1 MKKQKNKTAGI
12 IRTRFLLSLAILL
25 FIRIGTNI
33 PIPGI
38 NYQQLFFYLQSNI
51 LANNLIQTFSGNKG
65 FTIGLFALNIVPYIN
80 ASILIQLLISFV
92 PKIANLRKEGIYG
105 KRILDRITRLIT
117 LGIAV
122 LQSGIIAFS
131 LKNVLYNWNYFLAF
145 QIILSLTTGA
155 MIVFWLS
162 EFITEYGLGNGPS
175 LLISF
180 NILSNFSNILG
191 LLIKNNNLS
200 INIGSL
206 IIGIIL
212 FFVALLL
219 VILLQLSWVK
229 IPIISSKLLN
239 SSKYDIS
246 AFLEEDNN
254 YIPLR
259 YDTGGV
265 LPIILTTS
273 VLYGMDLFLLPML
286 KIPILSQ
293 CYQLFYWVLFFIL
306 NGIFNSTTSILI
318 INPTNLSNEL
328 KENAVSIKEIST
340 ESGLNTPIYLK
351 SQVIRAA
358 FTGSIFLSLIGV
370 LSNLMTLVLPLPGF
384 SKFGLT
390 SLLILVN
397 VISSIYR
404 EVQNIIIS
412 NIYDDQE
419 TSIIK

>member
-155 MIVFWLS
+155 MVVFWLS

-293 CYQLFYWVLFFIL
+293 CYQFFYWVLFFIL

>member
-1 MKKQKNKTAGI
+1 MKNQKNNATQI
-12 IRTRFLLSLAILL
+12 IRTRFLLSLIVLM

-38 NYQQLFFYLQSNI
+38 NYQQLFFYLQSD
-51 LANNLIQTFSGNKG
+51 LLTNNLIRTFSGTKG

-92 PKIANLRKEGIYG
+92 PKIANLRKEGVYG

-117 LGIAV
+117 LGIA
-122 LQSGIIAFS
+122 LIQSGIIAFS
-131 LKNVLYNWNYFLAF
+131 LKNILYNWNYFLAF
-145 QIILSLTTGA
+145 QIILTLTTGA

-180 NILSNFSNILG
+180 NILSNFGNIIN
-191 LLIKNNNLS
+191 LLIKNNNLN
-200 INIGSL
+200 INFVSLLIVL
-206 IIGIIL
+206 IIC
-212 FFVALLL
+212 FTALLI
-219 VILLQLSWVK
+219 VITLQISWVK
-229 IPIISSKLLN
+229 IPLISSRLLN
-239 SSKYDIS
+239 SSNYDIS
-246 AFLEEDNN
+246 TFVEDENN

-259 YDTGGV
+259 YDTGGI

-273 VLYGMDLFLLPML
+273 VLYGMDLFLLPIL
-286 KIPILSQ
+286 KTPILNQ
-293 CYQLFYWVLFFIL
+293 FYQILYWGLFFIL

-318 INPTNLSNEL
+318 LNPRNLSNEL
-328 KENAVSIKEIST
+328 KENAVSIKQISN
-340 ESGLNTPIYLK
+340 ESGSNTPIYLK
-351 SQVIRAA
+351 SQVIRTA
-358 FTGSIFLSLIGV
+358 FTGSIFLSMVGI
-370 LSNLMTLVLPLPGF
+370 LSNMITWVLPIPGF

-397 VISSIYR
+397 VINDIAR

-412 NIYDDQE
+412 NIYDDQRE
-419 TSIIK
+419 SIK